1 MTEVA
6 MGQLLDGKH
15 VSKDTKNNALLSA
28 QRAVLINPGQL
39 SVHVQKIPRFITR
52 HLFHCLNFTIWIVHG
67 ILF

>member
-28 QRAVLINPGQL
+28 QRALLINPGQL
-39 SVHVQKIPRFITR
+39 SV
-52 HLFHCLNFTIWIVHG
+52 
-67 ILF
+67 